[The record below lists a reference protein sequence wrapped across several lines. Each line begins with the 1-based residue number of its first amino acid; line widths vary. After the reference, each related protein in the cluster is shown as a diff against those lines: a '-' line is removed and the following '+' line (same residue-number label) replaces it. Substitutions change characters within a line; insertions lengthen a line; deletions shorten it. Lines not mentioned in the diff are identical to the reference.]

1 MNPRS
6 MLMRLCLVAA
16 TSFLSVAPAR
26 AADVTCWF
34 PPKFSP
40 EVAKRIT
47 DALSGPGVTVQPRVA
62 QSYPELLAAF
72 ATKGDNVV
80 YVGSFAQAILAVKK
94 QGVPLVQAIDGKEF
108 YGSWM
113 VHPKGT
119 DPAAIL
125 RDSPAEIAFAKGAS
139 SGESGAKAATDGK
152 AALARASH
160 DAAVDAVKTG
170 KAKAAFVKSWW
181 WEANAARFPELAVHR
196 VPGVSDA
203 RHPDNVLTASRTLDP
218 AVGAKLKAA
227 ALAAPGAFGARSM
240 RPFDGDLSFTI
251 ALMRKGKIDPAAYL
265 FE

>member
-16 TSFLSVAPAR
+16 LTFLAVSPAR

-40 EVAKRIT
+40 EVARRIT
-47 DALSGPGVTVQPRVA
+47 DALSGSGITVQPRVA

-72 ATKGDNVV
+72 ATRGENVA
-80 YVGSFAQAILAVKK
+80 YVGSFVQAILAVRK

-113 VHPKGT
+113 IHPRGAE
-119 DPAAIL
+119 PAAIL
-125 RDSPAEIAFAKGAS
+125 RDWPAEIAFAKGAS
-139 SGESGAKAATDGK
+139 AGESGAKAATDGK

-160 DAAVDAVKTG
+160 EAAADAVKTG
-170 KAKAAFVKSWW
+170 KARAAFVKSWW
-181 WEANAARFPELAVHR
+181 WEANKTRFPELALHR

-203 RHPDNVLTASRTLDP
+203 RHPDNVLTAAKSVDP
-218 AVGAKLKAA
+218 AVCAKLKAA
-227 ALAAPGAFGARSM
+227 ALAAPSAFGARSM